1 MPSRHGEDAHILGR
15 ASSGLQVSFHR
26 DIPILMLLFDGT
38 DINLF
43 DSTKYD
49 N

>member
-15 ASSGLQVSFHR
+15 ASSGLQVSFHHE
-26 DIPILMLLFDGT
+26 IQILILLFDGT

-49 N
+49 D